1 MKTDAGGIALI
12 MSYPDDNTI
21 LSRDRLNDTPAPPA
35 VIPWALQGY
44 FDGEIDL
51 VQELASRYPQMPIMS
66 LFHARAV
73 EGRSPRGVAVIGTQD
88 GAASLVA
95 EIDVHSRAI
104 QFTFILGSLL
114 GLRFRPGALSRLDRA
129 AWIEPIRR
137 EAGEVAFLWNAKRW
151 EQDYLI
157 CAASKTFTY
166 LFAFSPSGTQAAA
179 RLTPEVTRRL
189 LDWLAGYW

>member
-1 MKTDAGGIALI
+1 

-51 VQELASRYPQMPIMS
+51 IQELAARYPQMPIMS
-66 LFHARAV
+66 LFHARGV

-88 GAASLVA
+88 GAASLVV

-104 QFTFILGSLL
+104 QFSFILGSLL

-137 EAGEVAFLWNAKRW
+137 EGGEVAFLWNAKRW

-157 CAASKTFTY
+157 CSASKTFTY

-179 RLTPEVTRRL
+179 RLTPEATRRL